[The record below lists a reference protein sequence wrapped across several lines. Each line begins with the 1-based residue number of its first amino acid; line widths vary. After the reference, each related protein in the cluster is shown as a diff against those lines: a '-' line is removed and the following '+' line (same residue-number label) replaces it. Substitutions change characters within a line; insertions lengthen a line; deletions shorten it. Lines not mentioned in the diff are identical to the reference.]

1 MAEKLKIGINRIF
14 TSLNNV
20 SNQGSFQQNYNNVK
34 AVRVVSIILDESHPR
49 FKELGGWNSLGVIEF
64 EDVIN
69 PLASNINPTASPL
82 MGNFKSLPLINEIV
96 YLISLPSTDI
106 ATITSNTENYY
117 INIVSLWNHP
127 HHNAFPTNPNL
138 LPPTQ
143 QKDYI
148 QTTLGSVRRITDQST
163 EILLGKTFKERS
175 NIHPLLPFEGDIIEE
190 GRWGNSIRIG
200 STVKNTPNNWSIS
213 GSNGDPILIIRNGQ
227 GKQTEEGW
235 VPTVEDINNDDSS
248 IYVTSTQNVPLIAS
262 SVSYISYKNN
272 PPKTPNEYAEKQ
284 ILLNSG
290 RLVFN
295 TTLDHILLSSK
306 KSINLNAQESINID
320 TPILTL
326 QTSEKIYLGS
336 KNATE
341 SVLKGDSTI
350 AVLNDLINNL
360 SAFLTICS
368 TAVSTAPGTLLVP
381 LNTAASTFLPQ
392 LLKIQGNLEALKS
405 NTVKTI

>member
-1 MAEKLKIGINRIF
+1 MAEKLKSGINKIF

-20 SNQGSFQQNYNNVK
+20 SNQGFFQQRFNDIK
-34 AVRVVSIILDESHPR
+34 AVRVVSIILDKSHPR
-49 FKELGGWNSLGVIEF
+49 FEELGGWNSLGVIEF
-64 EDVIN
+64 EDVIT
-69 PLASNINPTASPL
+69 PRASNINPTASPL
-82 MGNFKSLPLINEIV
+82 MGNIKTLPLINEIV

-148 QTTLGSVRRITDQST
+148 QTTLGSVRRITDQPT
-163 EILLGKTFKERS
+163 EIFLGKTFEERS
-175 NIHPLLPFEGDIIEE
+175 NIHPLLPFEGDVIEE

-227 GKQTEEGW
+227 GIQTKEGW

-272 PPKTPNEYAEKQ
+272 PPKTPNEYAGKQ

-295 TTLDHILLSSK
+295 TTLDHILISSK
-306 KSINLNAQESINID
+306 KSINLNAQESVNID
-320 TPILTL
+320 APTVTL
-326 QTSEKIYLGS
+326 QAGKVYLGS

-341 SVLKGDSTI
+341 PLLLGNKTIST
-350 AVLNDLINNL
+350 LNNLITNL
-360 SAFLTICS
+360 SAFLQICS
-368 TAVSTAPGTLLVP
+368 TVIVTSAPGDLIPFNL
-381 LNTAASTFLPQ
+381 AASQ
-392 LLKIQGNLEALKS
+392 LSSQLKVIQGNLEALKS

>member
-20 SNQGSFQQNYNNVK
+20 SNQGSFQQNYNNIK

-360 SAFLTICS
+360 SAFLIICS

>member
-1 MAEKLKIGINRIF
+1 MAEKLKSGINKIF

-20 SNQGSFQQNYNNVK
+20 SNQGFFQQNSNNVK

-64 EDVIN
+64 EDVIT

-82 MGNFKSLPLINEIV
+82 MGNIKTLPLINEIV

-163 EILLGKTFKERS
+163 EIFLGKTFKERS
-175 NIHPLLPFEGDIIEE
+175 NIHPLLPFEGDVIEE

-200 STVKNTPNNWSIS
+200 STVQNTPNNWSIS

-227 GKQTEEGW
+227 GIQTEEGW
-235 VPTVEDINNDDSS
+235 VPTIEDINNDDSS

-272 PPKTPNEYAEKQ
+272 PPKTPNEYAGKQ